1 MPGPLHEF
9 LQQDHARLDV
19 LLRQAIASPHAIDI
33 GAYESFRAGLLR
45 HIAMEEKV
53 LLPEARR
60 LRDGEP
66 LAVAS
71 QLRADHSALASL
83 LVPTP
88 THELIGTIQRVLAE
102 HNPLEERPGELYD
115 VCDRLAGADVDGLIT
130 RLRATPEVPLARHFD
145 GPRVAAHIDS
155 LLRARSARK

>member
-9 LQQDHARLDV
+9 LQQDHARLDA
-19 LLRQAIASPHAIDI
+19 LLRRTTASPHAIDI
-33 GAYESFRAGLLR
+33 EAYESFRAGLLR
-45 HIAMEEKV
+45 HIAMEEKI

-60 LRDGEP
+60 LRDGEA
-66 LAVAS
+66 LAVAP

-88 THELIGTIQRVLAE
+88 TYEIIGTIQRVLAQ
-102 HNPLEERPGELYD
+102 HNPLEEGPGELYD
-115 VCDRLAGADVDGLIT
+115 VCEHLAGSEVEGLIT

-155 LLRARSARK
+155 LLRARTAGK